1 MVYSKT
7 LGYITNNCQE
17 EKAKT
22 HLCYW
27 KKLQTNDG
35 LQRKNIYQN
44 NGPPNLFCEM
54 AGPQDTLKY
63 EIKI

>member
-7 LGYITNNCQE
+7 LGYITHNCQE
-17 EKAKT
+17 KKDKT
-22 HLCYW
+22 HLCYQ

-35 LQRKNIYQN
+35 LQRENLYQN
-44 NGPPNLFCEM
+44 NGPPNLFCVM
-54 AGPQDTLKY
+54 TVPQDTLKY